1 MYYVLQVAPGM
12 ENQTEILI
20 KEQVRKS
27 TYGSCFHPL
36 RHMRKKFHGEWKD
49 LYEKLLPGSVFITS
63 DSVKELYQELR
74 RVPKLTK
81 LLGKDEESFAALCEK
96 DVTWLERMMGT
107 AYDRRRYVQNESG
120 RESGVDAGE
129 KDGLDYA
136 VSVGLSQVVVEQDTV
151 AILSGP
157 LKDMTGKIRKIHL
170 HKRIAEVEA
179 DFMGRKTVIYLGIEI
194 VEKKREPVR

>member
-1 MYYVLQVAPGM
+1 
-12 ENQTEILI
+12 
-20 KEQVRKS
+20 
-27 TYGSCFHPL
+27 
-36 RHMRKKFHGEWKD
+36 
-49 LYEKLLPGSVFITS
+49 
-63 DSVKELYQELR
+63 
-74 RVPKLTK
+74 
-81 LLGKDEESFAALCEK
+81 
-96 DVTWLERMMGT
+96 MGT